1 MTEFRVTYWR
11 DLPSLVTA
19 RDAEHTAKAALDAR
33 FMVAIDEAAMR
44 LGATDSDAYL
54 EGWRQSEW
62 EERDGSPEEVV
73 EAVARGT
80 RRGVRPDPRAGIAR
94 LVRHLT
100 DATIRV
106 RSHES
111 RRQCWRPLPRGASS
125 GQTAQT
131 RSRARAAT
139 RPT

>member
-19 RDAEHTAKAALDAR
+19 RNAEHTAKASLDAR

-62 EERDGSPEEVV
+62 EARDGSPEEVV
-73 EAVARGT
+73 EAVAQE
-80 RRGVRPDPRAGIAR
+80 
-94 LVRHLT
+94 L
-100 DATIRV
+100 DAEYSVIRV
-106 RSHES
+106 QELLDSY
-111 RRQCWRPLPRGASS
+111 G
-125 GQTAQT
+125 T
-131 RSRARAAT
+131 
-139 RPT
+139 

>member
-19 RDAEHTAKAALDAR
+19 RNAEHTAKASLDAR

-62 EERDGSPEEVV
+62 EARDGSPDEVV
-73 EAVARGT
+73 EAVAQE
-80 RRGVRPDPRAGIAR
+80 
-94 LVRHLT
+94 L
-100 DATIRV
+100 DAEYSVIRV
-106 RSHES
+106 QELLDSY
-111 RRQCWRPLPRGASS
+111 G
-125 GQTAQT
+125 T
-131 RSRARAAT
+131 
-139 RPT
+139 